1 MAQQLSPPPP
11 APGEG
16 QSHRSVLVAIGAL
29 LLGMLLAALDQTIVS
44 TALPTIV
51 SELGGLDHLSWV
63 VTAYLLAATA
73 ATPLWGKLG
82 DQYGRKKLFQTAIVI
97 FLIGSALCG
106 IAQNMPQLIGFRA
119 LQGLGG
125 GGLMV
130 LSMAIVGDLVTPRE
144 RGKYQGLFGA
154 VFGVTSVL
162 GPLLGGFFTEHLSW
176 RWVFYINLPIGVV
189 ALVVIA
195 AVLHIPVRREKHTI
209 DYLGTFLIASVA
221 TALVLVASLGGTTW
235 AWSSPQI
242 IALAVLAVVLLVA
255 FIAVERRAVEPV
267 LPLKLFRIRTFSLV
281 AVISFVIGFAMFGA
295 MTYLPTF
302 LQVVHDI
309 TPTMSGVHMLPM
321 VFGLLITSTASG
333 QIVSRTGRWKVF
345 PLAGTA
351 LTAVGLLLLHNL
363 DENSSTW
370 LMSAYFFVFGAG
382 LGLVMQVLV
391 LVAQNSVSYQ
401 DLGVAT
407 SGATFF
413 RSIGS
418 AFGVAIF
425 GTIFANRLT
434 GQLTD
439 ALAGQSLPSGVDAG
453 RLAADPRAI
462 GQLPA
467 DLRPGVLGAY
477 STSITD
483 VFLYAVPVVLLAFVL
498 AWFLREDKLQGSVT
512 APDSRPDPR
521 LQPRRALL
529 VRRVRPRAVGAG
541 HPGGPP
547 RDLREDHRA
556 GRLRPAARGQLAA
569 PADQA
574 ARHRR
579 TRAARRDRSRT
590 AACDHRRGPAG
601 RGTRTGPPG
610 GPADDPHR
618 RGGRGRRPPLPGPRG
633 LPGRAPRRLVGPRAP
648 DRPGQ
653 TRQRT
658 DRRGQRIDQGAPALP
673 DASPRPRGPPA
684 PRRARG
690 PPPGPRRPGR
700 PRPPAPARLTRPPGP
715 PGGTVRH
722 IAAGRVTAPWR
733 TSAPRTGYGGGT
745 PATSRYPCFVYSPRA
760 STRSWR
766 VSSRSSRTPYDLAAS
781 STAASSSPPPP
792 VPRNPGRTY
801 TRVSSAVPG
810 PAASVSTSP
819 AQLAA
824 LLPYRPTTNC
834 PVGGTS
840 RPAPSSASPSAIS
853 SAVAGRCQ

>member
-1 MAQQLSPPPP
+1 MAQQLSPSPP

-106 IAQNMPQLIGFRA
+106 VAQNMPQLIGFRA

-242 IALAVLAVVLLVA
+242 IGLAVLAVVLLVA

-267 LPLKLFRIRTFSLV
+267 LPLKLFRMRTFALV

-321 VFGLLITSTASG
+321 VFGLLITSTGSG
-333 QIVSRTGRWKVF
+333 QIVSRTGRWKAF
-345 PLAGTA
+345 PILGTA
-351 LTAVGLLLLHNL
+351 ITAVGLLLLHQL

-407 SGATFF
+407 SGVTFF

-439 ALAGQSLPSGVDAG
+439 ALAGQSLPTGVDAG

-498 AWFLREDKLQGSVT
+498 AWFLREDKLRGSVT
-512 APDSRPDPR
+512 APDTSQTLASNPVERSSYDECA
-521 LQPRRALL
+521 RALSVLATREGRREIYEKITARAGYDLLPAASWLLLRIKRHGTVEPSRLAETAPVPLHVITDAARQVEERGLARREGLQMILTDTGAEAVVRLSQAREDSLAELLGDWWGPERPTDL
-529 VRRVRPRAVGAG
+529 VKLVSELTAEVSGSTRERP
-541 HPGGPP
+541 HSPTPP
-547 RDLREDHRA
+547 RDHEAHLRHDEREA
-556 GRLRPAARGQLAA
+556 LE
-569 PADQA
+569 
-574 ARHRR
+574 RR
-579 TRAARRDRSRT
+579 FDEREA
-590 AACDHRRGPAG
+590 
-601 RGTRTGPPG
+601 
-610 GPADDPHR
+610 
-618 RGGRGRRPPLPGPRG
+618 L
-633 LPGRAPRRLVGPRAP
+633 
-648 DRPGQ
+648 
-653 TRQRT
+653 
-658 DRRGQRIDQGAPALP
+658 DRRFDDSESHDRRSDDSESHDRGSDDSDDHG
-673 DASPRPRGPPA
+673 RPHPPA
-684 PRRARG
+684 
-690 PPPGPRRPGR
+690 
-700 PRPPAPARLTRPPGP
+700 
-715 PGGTVRH
+715 
-722 IAAGRVTAPWR
+722 
-733 TSAPRTGYGGGT
+733 
-745 PATSRYPCFVYSPRA
+745 
-760 STRSWR
+760 
-766 VSSRSSRTPYDLAAS
+766 
-781 STAASSSPPPP
+781 
-792 VPRNPGRTY
+792 
-801 TRVSSAVPG
+801 
-810 PAASVSTSP
+810 
-819 AQLAA
+819 
-824 LLPYRPTTNC
+824 
-834 PVGGTS
+834 
-840 RPAPSSASPSAIS
+840 
-853 SAVAGRCQ
+853 

>member
-1 MAQQLSPPPP
+1 MAQQLSPSPP

-106 IAQNMPQLIGFRA
+106 VAQNMPQLIGFRA

-130 LSMAIVGDLVTPRE
+130 LSMAIVGDVVTPRE

-242 IALAVLAVVLLVA
+242 IGLAVLAVVLLVA

-267 LPLKLFRIRTFSLV
+267 LPLKLFRMRTFALV

-321 VFGLLITSTASG
+321 VFGLLITSTGSG
-333 QIVSRTGRWKVF
+333 QIVSRTGRWKAF
-345 PLAGTA
+345 PILGTA
-351 LTAVGLLLLHNL
+351 ITAVGLLLLHQL

-407 SGATFF
+407 SGVTFF

-439 ALAGQSLPSGVDAG
+439 ALAGQSLPTGVDAG

-498 AWFLREDKLQGSVT
+498 AWFLREDKLRGSVT
-512 APDSRPDPR
+512 APDTSQTLASNPVERSSYDECA
-521 LQPRRALL
+521 RALSVLATREGRREIYEKITARAGYDLLPAASWLLLRIKRHGTVEPARLAETAPVPLHVITDAARQVEERGLARREGLQMILTDTGAEAVVRLSQAREDSLAELLGDWWGPERPTDL
-529 VRRVRPRAVGAG
+529 VKLVSELTAEVSGSTRERP
-541 HPGGPP
+541 HSPTPP
-547 RDLREDHRA
+547 RDHEAHLRHDEREA
-556 GRLRPAARGQLAA
+556 LE
-569 PADQA
+569 
-574 ARHRR
+574 RR
-579 TRAARRDRSRT
+579 FDEREA
-590 AACDHRRGPAG
+590 
-601 RGTRTGPPG
+601 
-610 GPADDPHR
+610 
-618 RGGRGRRPPLPGPRG
+618 L
-633 LPGRAPRRLVGPRAP
+633 
-648 DRPGQ
+648 
-653 TRQRT
+653 
-658 DRRGQRIDQGAPALP
+658 DRRFDDSESHDRRSDDSESHDRGSDGS
-673 DASPRPRGPPA
+673 DDHGRPHPPA
-684 PRRARG
+684 
-690 PPPGPRRPGR
+690 
-700 PRPPAPARLTRPPGP
+700 
-715 PGGTVRH
+715 
-722 IAAGRVTAPWR
+722 
-733 TSAPRTGYGGGT
+733 
-745 PATSRYPCFVYSPRA
+745 
-760 STRSWR
+760 
-766 VSSRSSRTPYDLAAS
+766 
-781 STAASSSPPPP
+781 
-792 VPRNPGRTY
+792 
-801 TRVSSAVPG
+801 
-810 PAASVSTSP
+810 
-819 AQLAA
+819 
-824 LLPYRPTTNC
+824 
-834 PVGGTS
+834 
-840 RPAPSSASPSAIS
+840 
-853 SAVAGRCQ
+853 

>member
-1 MAQQLSPPPP
+1 MAQQLSPSPP

-16 QSHRSVLVAIGAL
+16 QPSRSVLVAIGAL

-106 IAQNMPQLIGFRA
+106 VAQNMPQLIGFRA

-242 IALAVLAVVLLVA
+242 IGLTVLAVVLLVA

-267 LPLKLFRIRTFSLV
+267 LPLKLFRMRTFCLV

-321 VFGLLITSTASG
+321 VFGLLITSTGSG
-333 QIVSRTGRWKVF
+333 QVVSRTGRWKVF
-345 PLAGTA
+345 PILGTA
-351 LTAVGLLLLHNL
+351 ITAVGLLLLHQL

-407 SGATFF
+407 SGVTFF

-418 AFGVAIF
+418 AFGVAVF
-425 GTIFANRLT
+425 GTVFANRLT

-439 ALAGQSLPSGVDAG
+439 TLAGQSLPPGVDAG

-477 STSITD
+477 SSSITD

-498 AWFLREDKLQGSVT
+498 AWFLREDKLRGSVT
-512 APDSRPDPR
+512 APDPSQTLASNPVERSSYDECA
-521 LQPRRALL
+521 RALSVLATREGRREIYEKITARAGYDLLPAASWLLLRIKRHGTVEPARLAETAPVPLHVITDAARQVEERGLARREGLQMILTDTGAEAVVRLSQAREDSLAELLGDWWGPERPTDL
-529 VRRVRPRAVGAG
+529 VKLVSELNAEVSGSTRERP
-541 HPGGPP
+541 HFPQPP
-547 RDLREDHRA
+547 RDHEAHLRHDERE
-556 GRLRPAARGQLAA
+556 AR
-569 PADQA
+569 DQRFDDGEA
-574 ARHRR
+574 H
-579 TRAARRDRSRT
+579 DRSPDDRD
-590 AACDHRRGPAG
+590 DHG
-601 RGTRTGPPG
+601 R
-610 GPADDPHR
+610 HH
-618 RGGRGRRPPLPGPRG
+618 
-633 LPGRAPRRLVGPRAP
+633 
-648 DRPGQ
+648 
-653 TRQRT
+653 
-658 DRRGQRIDQGAPALP
+658 
-673 DASPRPRGPPA
+673 PPA
-684 PRRARG
+684 
-690 PPPGPRRPGR
+690 
-700 PRPPAPARLTRPPGP
+700 
-715 PGGTVRH
+715 
-722 IAAGRVTAPWR
+722 
-733 TSAPRTGYGGGT
+733 
-745 PATSRYPCFVYSPRA
+745 
-760 STRSWR
+760 
-766 VSSRSSRTPYDLAAS
+766 
-781 STAASSSPPPP
+781 
-792 VPRNPGRTY
+792 
-801 TRVSSAVPG
+801 
-810 PAASVSTSP
+810 
-819 AQLAA
+819 
-824 LLPYRPTTNC
+824 
-834 PVGGTS
+834 
-840 RPAPSSASPSAIS
+840 
-853 SAVAGRCQ
+853 